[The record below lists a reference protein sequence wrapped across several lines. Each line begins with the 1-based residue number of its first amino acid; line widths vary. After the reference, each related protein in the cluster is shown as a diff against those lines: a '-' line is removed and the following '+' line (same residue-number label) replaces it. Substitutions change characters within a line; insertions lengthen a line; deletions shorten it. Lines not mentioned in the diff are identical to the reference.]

1 MNKVQFYI
9 KTQDKYLIFFFFK
22 NKLIISK
29 FIWPL
34 LGKFEK
40 AVLKWSNTS
49 YEIIFFF
56 CHLTSDAMNK
66 ISVKF
71 WCRLASW
78 NYIYARTCTMFLLP
92 IIYVSRRKK
101 HTICQKENGKQ
112 KFKVVIFSVYIAN
125 FILIRI
131 FFFSFLYCNEFYSTV
146 SGERTVQ

>member
-56 CHLTSDAMNK
+56 CHLKSDAMNK

-92 IIYVSRRKK
+92 IIYVSRRKNTQSAK
-101 HTICQKENGKQ
+101 KKMENRNSRWW
-112 KFKVVIFSVYIAN
+112 FFFVYIAN

-146 SGERTVQ
+146 SGERTVC